1 MEDPRRATNRESAQR
16 SRDEKRQRL
25 GEDEFKRQNAAT
37 EKARRQKNKEQQE
50 IAAVTAEIEVEQQQ
64 QQLAAQAQAQQQA
77 QAQHEQLAVAVAAE
91 QQKLQALQ
99 QQAVEA
105 RAELD
110 AISSAAA
117 AAAAAVPPPPPPPP
131 PAQPPAAPP
140 AKSAPALKPLPTD
153 LTPLSN
159 ALGVSSAPNLGAGDI
174 LRLAKVLD
182 TCGDMVLVDGALRRL
197 QVVKLSQPRRSSA

>member
-77 QAQHEQLAVAVAAE
+77 QAQVQAQHGQLAAAVAAQ

-153 LTPLSN
+153 LTPLSD
-159 ALGVSSAPNLGAGDI
+159 ALGVSSAPNLGAGDV

-197 QVVKLSQPRRSSA
+197 QV